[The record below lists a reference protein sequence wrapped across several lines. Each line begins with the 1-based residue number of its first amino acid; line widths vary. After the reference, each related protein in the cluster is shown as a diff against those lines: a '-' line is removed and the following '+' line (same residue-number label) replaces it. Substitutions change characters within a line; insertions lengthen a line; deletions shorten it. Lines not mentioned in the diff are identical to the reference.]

1 MHKTDKIFEN
11 KVLKLWEACTVQ
23 VDIKVKFKFRQS
35 ILELSMIAEEGFA
48 LRHCSLAGVDWPFP
62 SEGRTAV

>member
-35 ILELSMIAEEGFA
+35 VLELSMIAEEGFA

-62 SEGRTAV
+62 SEDRTV